1 MFKKDVDITFICKCD
16 KCGVEY
22 RYTQEDNH
30 PPTREKL
37 MNEFGFRRTM
47 GGEDVCPC
55 CFEKYIKQIGGNK

>member
-1 MFKKDVDITFICKCD
+1 MFKKEVDITFICKCD

-22 RYTQEDNH
+22 QYKQEDNH

-47 GGEDVCPC
+47 GGEDV
-55 CFEKYIKQIGGNK
+55 